1 MERERETDRRYSS
14 LTISSIG
21 PLKKSL
27 PKVRDWAKEKRRP
40 LLSNNNYRSLICCF
54 VVVPSRDV
62 DFPERKKEK
71 KKSLFTSLTTQQSSL
86 MNETHKQQTDGR
98 TDGREKR
105 KKKQNLT
112 KLMRNNKALKKLLEP
127 IIIIIITTQGRR
139 SISLHTLHTP
149 YFILFSFV
157 FLSRL
162 TVMFRGGWWRFR
174 FVKREINRA
183 PRASTS
189 NTKVA
194 Q

>member
-62 DFPERKKEK
+62 DFPERKK
-71 KKSLFTSLTTQQSSL
+71 KSLFTSLTTQQSSL

-98 TDGREKR
+98 TDGRTGKKEK
-105 KKKQNLT
+105 KT
-112 KLMRNNKALKKLLEP
+112 K
-127 IIIIIITTQGRR
+127 
-139 SISLHTLHTP
+139 
-149 YFILFSFV
+149 
-157 FLSRL
+157 
-162 TVMFRGGWWRFR
+162 
-174 FVKREINRA
+174 
-183 PRASTS
+183 S
-189 NTKVA
+189 NQADA